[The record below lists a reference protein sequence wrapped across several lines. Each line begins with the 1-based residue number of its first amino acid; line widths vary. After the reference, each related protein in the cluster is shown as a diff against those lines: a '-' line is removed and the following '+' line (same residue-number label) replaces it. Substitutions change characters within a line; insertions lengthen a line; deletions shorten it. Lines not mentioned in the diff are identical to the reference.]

1 MRRNRCVRL
10 IEIQVNNSKPFN
22 TNCVYDSN
30 FFFTRSRPE
39 YSRFFATHFLICHS
53 FLDSHIVHDLARKAK
68 GKIWR
73 ETWAGRPGW
82 NSRTVAQYPKPSAQS
97 RSHVTTQSRL
107 NLGHMSQ
114 PNRGSISV
122 TCHNPSR
129 SHVTNH
135 RSSISVTCHNPQP
148 SHKP

>member
-30 FFFTRSRPE
+30 FFLQGVDPNIAV
-39 YSRFFATHFLICHS
+39 FFATHFLICHS

-97 RSHVTTQSRL
+97 RSHVTNQSRL

-114 PNRGSISV
+114 THSP
-122 TCHNPSR
+122 P
-129 SHVTNH
+129 TNH
-135 RSSISVTCHNPQP
+135 ENCPAFNFSLCSKKIEMEFD
-148 SHKP
+148 HKW

>member
-30 FFFTRSRPE
+30 FFLQGVDPNIAV
-39 YSRFFATHFLICHS
+39 FFDTHFLICHS

-73 ETWAGRPGW
+73 ETWGGRPGW

-97 RSHVTTQSRL
+97 RSHVTTHSPPKP
-107 NLGHMSQ
+107 
-114 PNRGSISV
+114 PNTKIPHFQFP
-122 TCHNPSR
+122 TMLQEN
-129 SHVTNH
+129 
-135 RSSISVTCHNPQP
+135 
-148 SHKP
+148 

>member
-1 MRRNRCVRL
+1 VRL

-30 FFFTRSRPE
+30 FFLQGVDPNIAV
-39 YSRFFATHFLICHS
+39 FFDTHFLICHS

-73 ETWAGRPGW
+73 ETWGGRPGW

-97 RSHVTTQSRL
+97 RSHVTTHSPPKP
-107 NLGHMSQ
+107 
-114 PNRGSISV
+114 PNTKIPHFQFP
-122 TCHNPSR
+122 TMLQEN
-129 SHVTNH
+129 
-135 RSSISVTCHNPQP
+135 
-148 SHKP
+148 